1 MAASVAELPPPR
13 AGRVQADLLDVV
25 IVGAGPAGLSAA
37 LTLGRS
43 PVFCVHRN
51 EVWIVARRL
60 RSMAAAAMAGG
71 VSAARMARLISASVR
86 P

>member
-1 MAASVAELPPPR
+1 MAESVADLPPPR

-43 PVFCVHRN
+43 RRRVLLHRPICSDPPSPGR
-51 EVWIVARRL
+51 ETR
-60 RSMAAAAMAGG
+60 
-71 VSAARMARLISASVR
+71 
-86 P
+86 